1 VAQAWR
7 RLFARAAGAAL
18 VLMGLV
24 AAGSSTGC
32 QWLFAWAVAPRH
44 PTQTVKAEYNLEAE
58 RLVIVPY
65 VGTDTLF
72 TYPAAPLEV
81 SGELVSAIARDLK
94 GRVKTIV
101 HPVEVV
107 RWQESTLEW
116 PTMSLERIAEEFQA
130 DTLLYVELGRYT
142 MVEERSANL
151 FRGRAKA
158 RIEVVKVGAEHNPV
172 YDAVVEVIF
181 PEDQPVG
188 VLETSERVIRQGTN
202 ILLARDI
209 LRKFHDHKIEVK
221 GGEP

>member
-1 VAQAWR
+1 MR
-7 RLFARAAGAAL
+7 PFARAAGAAL

-24 AAGSSTGC
+24 AAGSSAGC
-32 QWLFAWAVAPRH
+32 YVPHFLVWLFKPDKI
-44 PTQTVKAEYNLEAE
+44 TKSVKEEYHLEAD

-65 VGTDTLF
+65 VGTDILF
-72 TYPAAPLEV
+72 TYPAAPIEV
-81 SGELVSAIARDLK
+81 SGELVNAIARDLK
-94 GRVKTIV
+94 GRVKTII

-209 LRKFHDHKIEVK
+209 LRKFHDHKIEVR
-221 GGEP
+221 GGQP

>member
-1 VAQAWR
+1 
-7 RLFARAAGAAL
+7 
-18 VLMGLV
+18 VLAGLV
-24 AAGSSTGC
+24 AAGSSAGC

-44 PTQTVKAEYNLEAE
+44 PMQTVKAEYNLEAE
-58 RLVIVPY
+58 RLVIIPY
-65 VGTDTLF
+65 VGTDILF

-81 SGELVSAIARDLK
+81 GGELVNAIVRDLR